1 MFASWHRPRDIRN
14 LSEVLVNIAKEYP
27 HAMELNVLVIGMP
40 NVGKSTLL
48 NALRNTGIKG
58 RTPKAFQTSANPGM
72 TQALST
78 RLKLSLD
85 PLVYA
90 YDTPGVM
97 LPFLG
102 RGMEGAERGVKLA
115 LIAGIKEGLYDME
128 ALAGYLLYRLTILN
142 PISPAYLHLL
152 PSGTSPTSDL
162 EEFLTLLA
170 RRMGMVKRGAEL
182 DLSRAAV
189 YFVRWWREE
198 GGLLSASSST
208 SNLDISSL
216 SDEQKPRTQAWG
228 FDFQWD
234 LQPQNATSAPDPNI
248 FIQARMEQCIENFV
262 AATDR
267 EEIEENNI
275 SQTQV
280 KKRIMQ
286 EEKVRRR
293 LKYEKR

>member
-1 MFASWHRPRDIRN
+1 MKYSF
-14 LSEVLVNIAKEYP
+14 
-27 HAMELNVLVIGMP
+27 
-40 NVGKSTLL
+40 
-48 NALRNTGIKG
+48 
-58 RTPKAFQTSANPGM
+58 
-72 TQALST
+72 
-78 RLKLSLD
+78 LSLVGYSVR
-85 PLVYA
+85 LIRTFLLY
-90 YDTPGVM
+90 
-97 LPFLG
+97 LPACF
-102 RGMEGAERGVKLA
+102 
-115 LIAGIKEGLYDME
+115 KEGLYDME
-128 ALAGYLLYRLTILN
+128 ALAGYLLYRLTVLN
-142 PISPAYLHLL
+142 PICKLSLKGIPKDKAYPVLCLSGFVDMLTFHHLSLWSTAPAYLHLL
-152 PSGTSPTSDL
+152 PPGSPPTSDL

-208 SNLDISSL
+208 SNMDI

-234 LQPQNATSAPDPNI
+234 LQPQNAASASDLNI
-248 FIQARMEQCIENFV
+248 FIQARMEQCIEDFL
-262 AATDR
+262 AAMDR

-286 EEKVRRR
+286 EEKERRR
-293 LKYEKR
+293 LKYER

>member
-1 MFASWHRPRDIRN
+1 
-14 LSEVLVNIAKEYP
+14 
-27 HAMELNVLVIGMP
+27 
-40 NVGKSTLL
+40 
-48 NALRNTGIKG
+48 
-58 RTPKAFQTSANPGM
+58 
-72 TQALST
+72 
-78 RLKLSLD
+78 
-85 PLVYA
+85 
-90 YDTPGVM
+90 M
-97 LPFLG
+97 L
-102 RGMEGAERGVKLA
+102 
-115 LIAGIKEGLYDME
+115 
-128 ALAGYLLYRLTILN
+128 
-142 PISPAYLHLL
+142 
-152 PSGTSPTSDL
+152 
-162 EEFLTLLA
+162 
-170 RRMGMVKRGAEL
+170 KRGAEL

-208 SNLDISSL
+208 SHLDLSSL

-234 LQPQNATSAPDPNI
+234 LPLQNAVPAADPNI
-248 FIQARMEQCIENFV
+248 FIQTRMEQCIEGFV

-293 LKYEKR
+293 LKHEKR

>member
-1 MFASWHRPRDIRN
+1 MAAAAGYSQFERDTR
-14 LSEVLVNIAKEYP
+14 
-27 HAMELNVLVIGMP
+27 MP

-48 NALRNTGIKG
+48 NALRNMGIKG

-102 RGMEGAERGVKLA
+102 RGTEGAERGVKLA

-128 ALAGYLLYRLTILN
+128 ALAAYLLYRLNVLN

-152 PSGTSPTSDL
+152 PPGASPTSDL

-170 RRMGMVKRGAEL
+170 RRMGMIKRGAEV

-198 GGLLSASSST
+198 GGLLSAAST
-208 SNLDISSL
+208 LHLGPSPSPEQNLPNT
-216 SDEQKPRTQAWG
+216 QTQAWG

-234 LQPQNATSAPDPNI
+234 LRPQGTPENWDPSL
-248 FIQARMEQCIENFV
+248 FIQEKMEQSVDEYV
-262 AATDR
+262 AMTDR
-267 EEIEENNI
+267 EEADENNV

-280 KKRIMQ
+280 KKKAML
-286 EEKVRRR
+286 EEKEKRR
-293 LKYEKR
+293 LKHVKR